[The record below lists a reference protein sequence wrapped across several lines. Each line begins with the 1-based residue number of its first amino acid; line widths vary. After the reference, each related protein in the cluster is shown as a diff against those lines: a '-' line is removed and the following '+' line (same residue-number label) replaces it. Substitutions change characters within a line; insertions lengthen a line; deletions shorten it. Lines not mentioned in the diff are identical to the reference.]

1 MLVNYLKIAFRNLSR
16 NKTYV
21 SINVVGLA
29 LSISCCILIF
39 TMVRHHLSF
48 DNFHRNP
55 ERIYRI
61 VTEMHRDNIG
71 YNSSVP
77 APLGK
82 VFRDD
87 YSFDEKVA
95 RVVAFEQP
103 LISVK
108 NGIDFKKIK
117 EENGVAFAETAFF
130 DIFNFPLLQGNIKT
144 VLEKPNTAILTEKMA
159 QKYFGTT
166 DAIGKQFLLD
176 NKITLT
182 VSGILKNLP
191 ENTDINNEIFA
202 SYITLKQYNDNLA
215 SEDSWGGINSA
226 MKCYVL
232 LRPNITVAQVE
243 KVFSNYVK
251 KFRPTSKN
259 VHHYKLQPLADVH
272 FNAQYGGVMEIRN
285 LWILSIIAL
294 FLIISACVNFINLST
309 AQALKRSKE
318 IGVRKVLGGQK
329 WQFFW
334 QFISETALIVVLGIG
349 LAVFFSS
356 LSLPFINDFFE
367 TQIYTNLFLD
377 YHLAMFILALGI
389 FVTFLSGSYPGL
401 ILATFQPVVALRGKL
416 SQQQIGGFNIRR
428 GLIITQFAISQVLI
442 IGIMVIISQMKY
454 ANQSDLGFDKN
465 AIVMVPIGVDSTHVK
480 MKTLKDE
487 ISKIAGVE
495 KISICYQAPASEM
508 AWNTSIQFDHQDEE
522 VNFRTN
528 IKAADDAYV
537 STFGLKI
544 IAGRN
549 ILPSDTVKE
558 YVVNESFIKK
568 LNIAKPENAL
578 GKNIALDGG
587 SLNGS
592 IVGVVKDFHNG
603 SFHEDISAVAIT
615 TYKDDYSNYGIK
627 INQANAKKILLTIE
641 QLWLAKHPNQLFDY
655 HFLDDNIAQFYQ
667 TEERFLKL
675 IQLFSIM
682 AIFIGCIGLYGL
694 VSFMVVQK
702 TKEIGIRKVLG
713 SSLSQILWIFG
724 KEFTKL
730 IFIAFVIA
738 TPIAWYFMNKWLE
751 NFKYQIKITPI
762 FFIIAIFVS
771 IVVAVITVSYQAIR
785 AALMNPVK
793 SLKTE

>member
-1 MLVNYLKIAFRNLSR
+1 MG
-16 NKTYV
+16 
-21 SINVVGLA
+21 INVVGLA

-61 VTEMHRDNIG
+61 VTEMHRNNIG

-108 NGIDFKKIK
+108 NGIDVKKIK

-166 DAIGKQFLLD
+166 DAIGKQLLLD

-243 KVFSNYVK
+243 KVFPNYVK

-309 AQALKRSKE
+309 AQALKRSEE

-334 QFISETALIVVLGIG
+334 QFISETAL
-349 LAVFFSS
+349 
-356 LSLPFINDFFE
+356 
-367 TQIYTNLFLD
+367 TW
-377 YHLAMFILALGI
+377 
-389 FVTFLSGSYPGL
+389 
-401 ILATFQPVVALRGKL
+401 GK
-416 SQQQIGGFNIRR
+416 
-428 GLIITQFAISQVLI
+428 
-442 IGIMVIISQMKY
+442 
-454 ANQSDLGFDKN
+454 
-465 AIVMVPIGVDSTHVK
+465 
-480 MKTLKDE
+480 
-487 ISKIAGVE
+487 
-495 KISICYQAPASEM
+495 
-508 AWNTSIQFDHQDEE
+508 
-522 VNFRTN
+522 
-528 IKAADDAYV
+528 
-537 STFGLKI
+537 
-544 IAGRN
+544 
-549 ILPSDTVKE
+549 
-558 YVVNESFIKK
+558 
-568 LNIAKPENAL
+568 
-578 GKNIALDGG
+578 
-587 SLNGS
+587 
-592 IVGVVKDFHNG
+592 
-603 SFHEDISAVAIT
+603 
-615 TYKDDYSNYGIK
+615 
-627 INQANAKKILLTIE
+627 
-641 QLWLAKHPNQLFDY
+641 
-655 HFLDDNIAQFYQ
+655 
-667 TEERFLKL
+667 
-675 IQLFSIM
+675 
-682 AIFIGCIGLYGL
+682 
-694 VSFMVVQK
+694 
-702 TKEIGIRKVLG
+702 
-713 SSLSQILWIFG
+713 
-724 KEFTKL
+724 
-730 IFIAFVIA
+730 
-738 TPIAWYFMNKWLE
+738 
-751 NFKYQIKITPI
+751 
-762 FFIIAIFVS
+762 
-771 IVVAVITVSYQAIR
+771 
-785 AALMNPVK
+785 
-793 SLKTE
+793 